1 MYSLKKFFAQSPGN
15 YLVALF
21 LSVIVGL
28 FRYSTLPDGLS
39 TSYVWYEILSVSGS
53 VTFLIGALLTVSHF
67 GAFDIFSFA
76 FSSDRTGE
84 HRKYKNYAEYSE
96 DRTAKRTK
104 VGYIFVPYYIVGIVV
119 ILLSRLFV

>member
-1 MYSLKKFFAQSPGN
+1 MYSLKKFFAQSPGH